1 MSRVIRPGTAEYV
14 EIDDRIRSCIVTG
27 VTDQDTIEVR
37 LGGASS
43 STSTT
48 YSAARQP
55 STATR
60 ATLFV
65 AS

>member
-37 LGGASS
+37 LGGVSASA
-43 STSTT
+43 T